1 MTAWSPEWRVT
12 INGSVLTNIT
22 LSDLSIK
29 SGRTSIYEQPTAS
42 YANINLI
49 NLTQTTI
56 PLDIN
61 DPVTVEI
68 KDSSGSF
75 IYLYGGF
82 VSEYSIAINTSGSV
96 TYTQTYSILAL
107 GALARLPRQLIDGT
121 LVKEFDGDQIY
132 DVLSQGLFNT
142 WQEVAPTLTWANY
155 DPATTWA
162 QAENNGLGEIDQPG
176 DYELH
181 ARAADTTDIYSL
193 AAALASSGLGYIYE
207 DAQGRVCY
215 ADSTHRSEY
224 LAANGYVDL
233 DAQQAIARGMVVST
247 RGQDVRNSITITY
260 KNGQQVSAS
269 DTASIALYGL
279 LAQNFQTSL
288 ENVADAN
295 TQADFYLD
303 LRAYPQTLLESIN
316 FELTN
321 PQLDNGDRDA
331 LLGTFIGMPI
341 NLANLPTNMGSN
353 FQGFVEGWSFQAR
366 FNALSI
372 SLLMTPI
379 AYSLQAFRWN
389 SVPVS
394 ETWNSISPTLTWLE
408 ATVVA

>member
-1 MTAWSPEWRVT
+1 MTAWSPEWRVK
-12 INGSVLTNIT
+12 INGSTLTNIT
-22 LSDLSIK
+22 LSDLSIT

-56 PLDIN
+56 TLDIN
-61 DPVTVEI
+61 DPVTIEI
-68 KDSSGSF
+68 KDSSGVF

-82 VSEYSIAINTSGSV
+82 VSDYSITINNTGSV

-107 GALARLPRQLIDGT
+107 GALARLPRQLIEGALSKD
-121 LVKEFDGDQIY
+121 FDGDQIY
-132 DVLSQGLFNT
+132 AVLEQGLFNT
-142 WQEVAPTLTWANY
+142 WLEVAPTLTWADY
-155 DPATTWA
+155 EPTTTWA
-162 QAENNGLGEIDQPG
+162 EAENTGLGEIDRPG

-181 ARAADTTDIYSL
+181 ERSASTTDIYSL
-193 AAALASSGLGYIYE
+193 AASLASSGLGYIYE

-224 LAANGYVDL
+224 LATNGYVDL
-233 DAQQAIARGMVVST
+233 DAEHAIARGMTVAT

-260 KNGQQVSAS
+260 KNGQQVSAEDS
-269 DTASIALYGL
+269 ASIALYGL

-288 ENVADAN
+288 ENGADA
-295 TQADFYLD
+295 TSQANFYLD
-303 LRAYPQTLLESIN
+303 LRAYPQSLLESIN

-321 PQLDNGDRDA
+321 PDLDSGDRDS

-341 NLANLPTNMGSN
+341 NLTNLPINMGSN
-353 FQGFVEGWSFQAR
+353 YQGFVEGWTFQAR
-366 FNALSI
+366 FNALSLT
-372 SLLMTPI
+372 LLMTPI

-389 SVPVS
+389 SVPVG
-394 ETWNSISPTLTWLE
+394 ETWNTISPTLTWLE